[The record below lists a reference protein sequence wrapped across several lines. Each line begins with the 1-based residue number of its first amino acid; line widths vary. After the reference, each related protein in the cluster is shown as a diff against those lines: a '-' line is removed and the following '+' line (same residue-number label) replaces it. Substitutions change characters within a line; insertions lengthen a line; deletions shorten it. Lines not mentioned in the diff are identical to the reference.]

1 MHQQGFQQY
10 VLDEN
15 FLPAL
20 ITLRNFSRFVTQVS
34 AGVGDGSS
42 SVFLFQPR
50 YSWHETCPAFPLM
63 RGRQCCQ
70 TEHPGSVGVNS
81 HVECGEQWFYDLLF
95 KTAAWPR
102 CLSWSHSADVI

>member
-50 YSWHETCPAFPLM
+50 YS
-63 RGRQCCQ
+63 
-70 TEHPGSVGVNS
+70 
-81 HVECGEQWFYDLLF
+81 
-95 KTAAWPR
+95 
-102 CLSWSHSADVI
+102 